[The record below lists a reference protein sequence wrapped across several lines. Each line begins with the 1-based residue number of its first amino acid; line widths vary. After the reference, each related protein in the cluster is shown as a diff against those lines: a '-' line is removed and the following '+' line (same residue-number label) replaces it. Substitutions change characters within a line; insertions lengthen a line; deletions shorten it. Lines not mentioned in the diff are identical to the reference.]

1 MPANAETAAPWKDR
15 GPKVSL
21 AEDIPEHDR
30 SEIVALLG
38 SWQPDLFPA
47 PEIRVTVL
55 VGGANNRNYV
65 VKSADAKYAL
75 RIANPQ
81 NERFAVDRASALKA
95 QREAAGGDLAPA
107 VIAWRLPE
115 GHILSRFIEG
125 RTLLDQEQLRDPDVL
140 ALAGRTLRR
149 LHAIETTCRRF
160 SPFDDIALWAGLA
173 EQDGAECPGD
183 LDDLL
188 RRVEEVQAA
197 VAAAGLPEV
206 FCHNDTVPQN
216 FILSG
221 PRMRLVDWDY
231 AGRGLACFE
240 LASFCATA
248 ELDEALEDVVIG
260 AYDENAGEAQRA
272 SIRLLRFVAAMRET
286 TWALMAQ
293 PVLQGST
300 TPPGERDFYASYL
313 ETHLEM
319 ARDAA
324 TDSGFEA
331 DLRVASTDDGA
342 RSW

>member
-1 MPANAETAAPWKDR
+1 MPVSAEIAAPWKDR
-15 GPKVSL
+15 GPEVGL
-21 AEDIPEHDR
+21 AGEIPEQDR

-38 SWQPDLFPA
+38 SWQPDLFPG
-47 PEIRVTVL
+47 EDVRVTVL

-65 VKSADAKYAL
+65 VEAADAKYAL

-81 NERFAVDRASALKA
+81 NERFAVDRASALRA

-107 VIAWRLPE
+107 VFAWKLPE
-115 GHILSRFIEG
+115 GHVLSRFIEG
-125 RTLLDQEQLRDPDVL
+125 RTLLDPEQLRDPDVL
-140 ALAGRTLRR
+140 TLTGQTLRR
-149 LHAIETTCRRF
+149 LHAIESTCHRF
-160 SPFDDIALWAGLA
+160 SPFDDIALWAGIA
-173 EQDGAECPGD
+173 DRDGTELPDG

-188 RRVEEVQAA
+188 RRVEEVRAT
-197 VAAAGLPEV
+197 VSAAGLPEV

-221 PRMRLVDWDY
+221 SRLMLVDWDY

-260 AYDENAGEAQRA
+260 AYDENAGESQRA

-286 TWALMAQ
+286 TWALMAR
-293 PVLQGST
+293 PVLRGST
-300 TPPGERDFYASYL
+300 TPPDERDFYARYFK
-313 ETHLEM
+313 THLQM

-324 TDSGFEA
+324 TNSGFES
-331 DLRVASTDDGA
+331 DLRAASRGDGV
-342 RSW
+342 RDW

>member
-1 MPANAETAAPWKDR
+1 MPASAEIVAPWEDR
-15 GPKVSL
+15 GPEVGL
-21 AEDIPEHDR
+21 AGEIPEQDK

-38 SWQPDLFPA
+38 SWQPDLFPGDDA
-47 PEIRVTVL
+47 RVSVL
-55 VGGANNRNYV
+55 AGGANNRNYV
-65 VKSADAKYAL
+65 VESGDEKYAL

-81 NERFAVDRASALKA
+81 NERFAVDRASALRA

-107 VIAWRLPE
+107 VIAWKLPQ
-115 GHILSRFIEG
+115 GHVLSRFIEG
-125 RTLLDQEQLRDPDVL
+125 RTLLDPEQLRDRDVL
-140 ALAGRTLRR
+140 VLAGQTLRR

-173 EQDGAECPGD
+173 DQDGTELPDD
-183 LDDLL
+183 LGDLL
-188 RRVEEVQAA
+188 RRVEEVREAMS
-197 VAAAGLPEV
+197 AAGLPEV

-221 PRMRLVDWDY
+221 SRLKLVDWDY

-248 ELDEALEDVVIG
+248 ELDQDLEDVVVG
-260 AYDENAGEAQRA
+260 AYDQHAAEPQRA

-286 TWALMAQ
+286 TWALMAR

-300 TPPGERDFYASYL
+300 MPPDERDFYARYS
-313 ETHLEM
+313 ETHLQM

-324 TDSGFEA
+324 TNSGFDS
-331 DLRVASTDDGA
+331 DLRAASRGEGVRD
-342 RSW
+342 W